1 MWNSPPATTH
11 LAPTSVSDDIRDEP
25 TSASSSASTSS
36 TAARGDRRRRPHPA
50 DRAFNLLLLAAE
62 RGRHVGLTV
71 SVNGSVVSGRLV
83 GAVEYF
89 RALADE
95 FMGSEGSTG
104 MDELFAESFRN
115 VVDDAHRSVQDA
127 LTGLM
132 DGTDAERTV
141 EFLHLTDAR
150 YVSGSAFLP
159 HGRHGVLWRC
169 RVSDVSGWSMGD
181 LLTS

>member
-1 MWNSPPATTH
+1 M
-11 LAPTSVSDDIRDEP
+11 SDDFRNAP
-25 TSASSSASTSS
+25 ASASSSASTLS

-50 DRAFNLLLLAAE
+50 DRALNLLLLAAE

-71 SVNGSVVSGRLV
+71 SVNGSVVRGRLV

-95 FMGSEGSTG
+95 FTGSAGGTG
-104 MDELFAESFRN
+104 MDEVFAESFRN
-115 VVDDAHRSVQDA
+115 VVDDAHRGVQDA
-127 LTGLM
+127 MTGLV

-181 LLTS
+181 LAMS